1 MWLKHALRAALV
13 AAIVAA
19 AGCLLLA
26 WLVTGVLLEGFAN
39 SDLPQGAA
47 TVRVWPLW
55 ILVGGLMLGTLIVG
69 GCVVAAVVRWGVC
82 DVRRLR
88 GTADALW
95 LERNR
100 IVCSALLLIAS
111 LVVLLIGFLWVTD
124 GSLLPLLPGVALLA
138 AGVAVR
144 LVRLN
149 KGTEELKDEWDA

>member
-13 AAIVAA
+13 VAIVAA
-19 AGCLLLA
+19 AGCLLLG

-39 SDLPQGAA
+39 SDLLPGE
-47 TVRVWPLW
+47 TPVRVWPLW

-69 GCVVAAVVRWGVC
+69 GCVVAAIVLWGVC
-82 DVRRLR
+82 DVRRTR

-100 IVCSALLLIAS
+100 IICSALLLVAS
-111 LVVLLIGFLWVTD
+111 LVAMLMGFFWMTD
-124 GSLLPLLPGVALLA
+124 GGLLPLLPGLGLLA

-149 KGTEELKDEWDA
+149 KGTEEMKDEWDA